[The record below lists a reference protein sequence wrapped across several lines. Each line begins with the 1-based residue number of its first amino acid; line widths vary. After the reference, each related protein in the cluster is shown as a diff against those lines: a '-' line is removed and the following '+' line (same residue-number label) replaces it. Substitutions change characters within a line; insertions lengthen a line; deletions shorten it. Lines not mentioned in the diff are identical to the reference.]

1 MEGGCQLKPTPSLTG
16 DHQLTKRTGVSIL
29 IQILNHWLNQT
40 TVNWAQLSNEY
51 RANESGESVDSG
63 ESGNSGESGYS
74 GDSSSRPEGPTTR
87 SRARSIKILVKVYFK
102 HYQ

>member
-63 ESGNSGESGYS
+63 ESGESG
-74 GDSSSRPEGPTTR
+74 GHCKCH
-87 SRARSIKILVKVYFK
+87 I
-102 HYQ
+102 

>member
-1 MEGGCQLKPTPSLTG
+1 MEGGCQLKPTPSLTS

-63 ESGNSGESGYS
+63 ESGDCDAS
-74 GDSSSRPEGPTTR
+74 GDSGKSDDSCESGD
-87 SRARSIKILVKVYFK
+87 SCK
-102 HYQ
+102 